1 MEAPVYGEVSE
12 KIFRICLPI
21 PHLKAPP
28 KLVPLFKG
36 TSGQFR
42 ADKAAAAA
50 SGDCK
55 AAFTVFLK
63 NGMIEG
69 EISPLSLRVRCS
81 LREPVVDET
90 FTVPA
95 LVAEVIPNKCTYEVQ
110 DGVVTLKLYK
120 ADRFRPWTLELAENG
135 LNFIISSN
143 PTSDPP
149 KDASSSGIAL
159 G

>member
-95 LVAEVIPNKCTYEVQ
+95 LVAEVIPNKCTYEVLNAP
-110 DGVVTLKLYK
+110 VAASNWYLTLTCGSSTLGSSQ
-120 ADRFRPWTLELAENG
+120 RPHPGQPSRLAG
-135 LNFIISSN
+135 
-143 PTSDPP
+143 
-149 KDASSSGIAL
+149 
-159 G
+159 